1 MNAFTRPLDAL
12 RRRVTRMTARRPF
25 EIDLDHAIISFT
37 FDDFPKTA
45 VDIGAVEL
53 EKRGWRGTYYAAAHF
68 AGGMTHH
75 GPMFD
80 AGDLQRLTSA
90 GHEIGCHTY
99 GHLDCVDNGVEAVL
113 SDVRRNARALSAMGL
128 EEELTSFA
136 YPFGEATPRAKRAL
150 SNWFE
155 AQRGVQ
161 PGVNRGVGDLNL
173 LKAVGLDGGEAG
185 RDRAVEAAESLVG
198 APGWLIFYGHDIQ
211 DDPSR
216 WGCTAAHFEAVL
228 DAVERSG
235 AKVLTMRDAL
245 AAIRASETAALAGTL
260 NEEAMA

>member
-1 MNAFTRPLDAL
+1 MNALTRPLDAL

-25 EIDLDHAIISFT
+25 EIDLDHAIITFT
-37 FDDFPKTA
+37 FDDFPKSA
-45 VDIGAVEL
+45 VDIGAAGL
-53 EKRGWRGTYYAAAHF
+53 EARGWRGTYFAAAHV

-75 GPMFD
+75 GAMFD
-80 AGDLQRLTSA
+80 AGDLQRLSTE

-99 GHLDCVDNGVEAVL
+99 GHLDCVDHGVEAVL
-113 SDVRRNARALSAMGL
+113 SDVRRNARALSAMGH

-136 YPFGEATPRAKRAL
+136 YPYGEATPRAKRAL

-161 PGVNRGVGDLNL
+161 AGVNRGVGDLNL

-185 RDRAVEAAESLVG
+185 RNRAVEAAESLVE

-211 DDPSR
+211 DDPGR
-216 WGCTAAHFEAVL
+216 WGCTEEHYEAVL
-228 DAVERSG
+228 QAAERSG

-245 AAIRASETAALAGTL
+245 AAIRAGETAPVQAAPG
-260 NEEAMA
+260 EEAPA